1 MSPVPYQRPWRL
13 ANLLILL
20 PSVFQSLTKKKCKMQ
35 SNVKLN
41 LRRFDLMLMLTDMGM
56 LLNMVRNKSIA
67 KTELLQKYKNTK
79 NSITKNKL

>member
-13 ANLLILL
+13 ANLLIIL
-20 PSVFQSLTKKKCKMQ
+20 PSFFQSLTKKKCKMQ

-67 KTELLQKYKNTK
+67 KTELLQKYKNS
-79 NSITKNKL
+79 NTKNKL